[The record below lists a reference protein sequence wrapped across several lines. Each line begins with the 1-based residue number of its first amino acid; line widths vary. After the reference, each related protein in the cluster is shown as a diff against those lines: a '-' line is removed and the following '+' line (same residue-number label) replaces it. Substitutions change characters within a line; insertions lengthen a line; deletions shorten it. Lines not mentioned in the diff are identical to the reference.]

1 MERVAVLAITRNG
14 VAVGRKLTEAFGG
27 WELHAPEK
35 FGAGGPGVAPFAGP
49 ASEKVAELFGS
60 HDGLVCVFSL
70 GAAIRLIAP
79 HMRDKRTDPAV
90 VVIDDAASFAISAL
104 SGHLGGANR
113 LAAEIASRLGATPV
127 ITTAADVNK
136 TIAVD
141 LVGREFGWV
150 IDDGSAVTAVSADM
164 VNGEGVAVYQ
174 GAGERGWWAG
184 ELPGNVRVFDSLGG
198 ALGSGLGSCLI
209 ISDEVAAG
217 AGGAAGAPP
226 PPPKSVTYRPKSLV
240 VGVGLHRDTSKEA
253 IRGGIEAVFRGRGL
267 STKSIYRV
275 ASVKKRRDAGGLAE
289 LGREMGVPVEYVD
302 REDLGAVAVP
312 NPSDVVRAFE
322 GTASVSEAAALLVSG
337 GDLVVEKQKFPPD
350 LTVAVARRRF

>member
-14 VAVGRKLTEAFGG
+14 VRVGRRLTGAFAG
-27 WELHAPEK
+27 WRLHAPEK
-35 FGAGGPGVAPFAGP
+35 LGAGDPGVAPFAGP

-60 HDGLVCVFSL
+60 SDGLVCVFSL

-90 VVIDDAASFAISAL
+90 VVIDDAANFAISAL

-113 LAAEIASRLGATPV
+113 LAGEIASRLGATPV

-217 AGGAAGAPP
+217 APP
-226 PPPKSVTYRPKSLV
+226 PRPKSVTYRPKSLV
-240 VGVGLHRDTSKEA
+240 VGVGLHRDTAKET
-253 IRGGIEAVFRGRGL
+253 IRGGIEAVFGRRGL
-267 STKSIYRV
+267 STKSIHRV
-275 ASVKKRRDAGGLAE
+275 ATAKKRRDAGGLAE
-289 LGREMGVPVEYVD
+289 LGREMGVPVEYVG

-312 NPSDVVRAFE
+312 NPSDAVRALE